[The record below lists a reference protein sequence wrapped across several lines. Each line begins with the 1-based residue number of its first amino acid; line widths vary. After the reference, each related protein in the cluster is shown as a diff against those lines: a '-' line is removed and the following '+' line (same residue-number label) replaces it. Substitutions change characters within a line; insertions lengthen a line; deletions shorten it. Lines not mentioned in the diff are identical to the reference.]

1 MPQEFYAEDLTG
13 DAVNP
18 YEAVVAVSAEAR
30 RINQTRLMVDQ
41 PEGEEKVTTI
51 AMRRL
56 AERKLRIIRIE
67 ESAGDADELA
77 DEAPPEQT
85 DSAGD

>member
-13 DAVNP
+13 DNVNP
-18 YEAVVAVSAEAR
+18 YEAVIAVSAEAR

-41 PEGEEKVTTI
+41 PEGEEKVTTV

-56 AERKLRIIRIE
+56 ADEKLRIVRGG
-67 ESAGDADELA
+67 ESTGDADGVA
-77 DEAPPEQT
+77 DGTAQE
-85 DSAGD
+85 